1 MYRTIWLYY
10 FITGLLGLTAGM
22 PAMDGWASALLP
34 DPASIACRLV
44 EPDIVLSRGELSLC
58 VAAGFNALR
67 DIAGNGVTVLV
78 HAHRDMPLAAWL
90 HLADVLVIL
99 CGCVAVA
106 VGLICVWANGMTRLA
121 SMSMT
126 GSYTLV
132 RAMGLALDR
141 LGYRA

>member
-22 PAMDGWASALLP
+22 PAMGGWASALLP
-34 DPASIACRLV
+34 DPANIACRLV
-44 EPDIVLSRGELSLC
+44 QPDIVLSRGELSLC

-67 DIAGNGVTVLV
+67 DIAGDGVTVLV

-90 HLADVLVIL
+90 HLTDVLVIL

-121 SMSMT
+121 
-126 GSYTLV
+126 
-132 RAMGLALDR
+132 
-141 LGYRA
+141 